1 MIKNII
7 LLAIILS
14 FLDFVYLYSMSDFVG
29 KMINNIQK
37 TKIQLNYF
45 GVLACYIFIVFGLY
59 YFIIFKN
66 KSLLD
71 AFLLGVFSYGI
82 YETTNYSTIKNWD
95 FRFVLIDTLWGGIL
109 FSLSIYLYRII
120 SNYFKL
126 F

>member
-109 FSLSIYLYRII
+109 FSLSI
-120 SNYFKL
+120 F
-126 F
+126 

>member
-126 F
+126 

>member
-45 GVLACYIFIVFGLY
+45 GVLMCYIFIVFGLY

-126 F
+126 